1 MVRIMLYLCER
12 AVLLMWSWYAHQR
25 HMVIAQACD
34 AASGSTC
41 RGSVSDGGERQRAQA
56 RAHLLHGEP
65 CHTHHLSQ
73 SMLSSPHHLRI
84 ARNLFWMQREDL
96 LRRTPSD
103 GQRCL
108 CSTGW
113 EIRNR
118 SNKFKVAVRITLK
131 KVRAVSDSDSCVV
144 RGGLCRCRLS
154 LRKQFI
160 RIVSHIRIRHEL
172 STGNPRSEMDLQC
185 LGETTGLAKW

>member
-1 MVRIMLYLCER
+1 MLCCFSAGSRDLLVVRIMLYLCER

-103 GQRCL
+103 GLATTMPVQHWVGDPE
-108 CSTGW
+108 S
-113 EIRNR
+113 
-118 SNKFKVAVRITLK
+118 FKQI
-131 KVRAVSDSDSCVV
+131 
-144 RGGLCRCRLS
+144 
-154 LRKQFI
+154 
-160 RIVSHIRIRHEL
+160 
-172 STGNPRSEMDLQC
+172 
-185 LGETTGLAKW
+185 